1 MIAIEWA
8 WIRGMGLGYIS
19 IHMPPFDAHQ
29 YWNTR
34 LREQFSLEGVGWL
47 GMSEPF
53 NRWMYKARRDVFVRE
68 VTRHIGD
75 MSNMRVLDVG
85 SGTGMYVELWKS
97 AGAAGV
103 VASDFSEVA
112 VDNLHSRFPADE
124 VVQLDITDLER
135 SGLSDRQF
143 DIVSAMDM
151 LFHIV
156 DDDAYER
163 AIGNLVGLLKP
174 GGYLVFTENFLRG
187 ATQRGEHQVSRS
199 ALVTESLLSSS
210 GATPV
215 TRRPTFV
222 LMNTPVD
229 SDSRVL
235 HFWWR
240 HLGATVRRGPRFA
253 NLLGGAVYGVES
265 CVVRVGHYRGP
276 STKLAIWRKER
287 TSTQASGASSSEP
300 GLEGSPGRSR
310 QELWR

>member
-1 MIAIEWA
+1 
-8 WIRGMGLGYIS
+8 
-19 IHMPPFDAHQ
+19 MPPFDAHQ

-53 NRWMYKARRDVFVRE
+53 NRWMYKVRRDVFVRE

-75 MSNMRVLDVG
+75 MSTMRVLDVG
-85 SGTGMYVELWKS
+85 SGTGMYVELWKRV
-97 AGAAGV
+97 GAAEV

-112 VDNLHSRFPADE
+112 VDNLHSRFPADQ
-124 VVQLDITDLER
+124 VVQLDITDQ
-135 SGLSDRQF
+135 DRPTVLYDRRF
-143 DIVSAMDM
+143 DVVSAMDM

-163 AIGNLVGLLKP
+163 AIDNLVELLNP
-174 GGYLVFTENFLRG
+174 GGFLVFTENFLRG

-199 ALVTESLLSSS
+199 ANVTESLLTRS

-215 TRRPTFV
+215 TRQPTFV

-229 SDSRVL
+229 SDSRAL

-240 HLGATVRRGPRFA
+240 HLGATVRRGPRLA
-253 NLLGGAVYGVES
+253 KLLGGAVYGVES
-265 CVVRVGHYRGP
+265 CVLRVGHYRGP
-276 STKLAIWRKER
+276 STKLAIWRKKR
-287 TSTQASGASSSEP
+287 TSTQASFASSSETV
-300 GLEGSPGRSR
+300 LEGPPGRSPG
-310 QELWR
+310 ELWR